1 MLNMKPSHLQNFPAY
16 VVSDLEKRRKTSQ
29 GTTVSTRQD
38 VVVAAAVTAASEDGM
53 ILSAGTS
60 LGDEHHHHQKRK
72 RPWSL
77 KDNLLHLIRQIDL
90 HTSQVVI
97 NYYYYF
103 S

>member
-38 VVVAAAVTAASEDGM
+38 VVAAVTAASEDGM